1 MNRSVI
7 FDHIPKTAGTS
18 MHAVLAIMLPDYQPL
33 EAISNSHSL
42 ALATHCQQSFG
53 GHYYYK
59 ENEKLSSSHIYCTVL
74 REPVARFISQYNFN
88 REVAADLLSQNDHTD
103 IRWNDPQLRA
113 SLELTLEEYLSL
125 GQQNQ
130 LLHSY
135 SNTQAKHFAGRMTS
149 CPDQL
154 SEQDLL
160 DAAIHS
166 LEGYT
171 LIGNIKKLPI
181 FVQCLAELTNSR
193 APEIPQLNTT
203 SQRLNWQS
211 PSQEVLQRLQKANS
225 VDSKILTWASQK
237 FGWGQSKL
245 LNATPRD
252 WNSNVATDHTNE
264 HGTRTIYIENIKTH
278 QCEKTQN
285 LLIEFDVHA
294 SITSDDLTIGFA
306 ILDKDHNLIY
316 GTNSK
321 LMKLD
326 LNVEKIGLFH
336 AEIELTPIC
345 KSEKYS
351 ITLALHQGFE
361 HTKHCYHW
369 LDDAVR
375 LPISQCLTSDSWSPK
390 IKFTEFAHG

>member
-1 MNRSVI
+1 MIKPVI

-18 MHAVLAIMLPDYQPL
+18 MHAVLATMLPDYQHL
-33 EAISNSHSL
+33 NSVSNSHSHE
-42 ALATHCQQSFG
+42 LATHCYKSFG

-103 IRWNDPQLRA
+103 IRWNDPQLKA
-113 SLELTLEEYLSL
+113 SLELALEDYLSL
-125 GQQNQ
+125 DEENQ
-130 LLHSY
+130 LLHTY

-171 LIGNIKKLPI
+171 LVGNIKELPV
-181 FVQCLAELTNSR
+181 FVQSLADLTKTR
-193 APEIPQLNTT
+193 ASVIPQLNTT
-203 SQRLNWQS
+203 SQKLNWQS
-211 PSQEVLQRLQKANS
+211 PSQDILQKLQKFNA
-225 VDSKILTWASQK
+225 VDTKILTWAAQK

-245 LNATPRD
+245 LNTAPRD
-252 WNSNVATDHTNE
+252 WNSDIATDHTNE
-264 HGTRTIYIENIKTH
+264 HGTRTIFIENIKTH

-306 ILDKDHNLIY
+306 ISDKDHNLIY

-321 LMKLD
+321 LIKLD
-326 LNVEKIGLFH
+326 FNIKKTGLYH

-345 KSEKYS
+345 KSEIYS
-351 ITLALHQGFE
+351 ITLALHKGFE

-375 LPISQCLTSDSWSPK
+375 LPISQCFTSYTWSPK
-390 IKFTEFAHG
+390 ITLTELAYG